1 MKMKIMTY
9 NISPIISFSYFIQL
23 IPTMLIA
30 VTYNKKKVQGF
41 EFIFGITLSLGMI
54 FFAAADFTVS
64 PNFDFIGSY
73 VRAVESLN
81 FSLSLLVCSF
91 SKFFFRYLT
100 TNGLCSIKMHRT

>member
-1 MKMKIMTY
+1 MKMTSY
-9 NISPIISFSYFIQL
+9 NISPIISFYYFYFIQL

-64 PNFDFIGSY
+64 PNFDFIGAY
-73 VRAVESLN
+73 VR
-81 FSLSLLVCSF
+81 
-91 SKFFFRYLT
+91 T
-100 TNGLCSIKMHRT
+100 